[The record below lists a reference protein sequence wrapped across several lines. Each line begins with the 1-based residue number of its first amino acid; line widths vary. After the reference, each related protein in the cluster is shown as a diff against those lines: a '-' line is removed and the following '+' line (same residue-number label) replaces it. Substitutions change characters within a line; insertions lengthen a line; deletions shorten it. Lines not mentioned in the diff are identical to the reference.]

1 MNTHHSQSGFTLI
14 ELMVVVG
21 IIGLLSS
28 LAVITLAGQRV
39 RSRDARRIADISEII
54 TGVDSYYAIN
64 GAYPLAPGDDCS
76 DKNTGCTIDR
86 YLGGLV
92 STGILKKL
100 PQDPYP
106 AYTNSDY
113 TQGRCA
119 NYAYK
124 TPGTADGSSFPAN
137 LEYRVAFGAEMA
149 GVSGKHPLNS
159 NISTGTLS
167 GCGSNPR
174 GEAWVDGPR
183 K

>member
-1 MNTHHSQSGFTLI
+1 
-14 ELMVVVG
+14 MVVVG
-21 IIGLLSS
+21 IIGMLSA
-28 LAVITLAGQRV
+28 LAIVSFGTQRV
-39 RSRDARRIADISEII
+39 RSREARRIADVSEIV
-54 TGVDSYYAIN
+54 TGVDSYYALN

-76 DKNTGCTIDR
+76 DKNTGCSIDR

-106 AYTNSDY
+106 AYTSSDY
-113 TQGRCA
+113 TLGRCV

-124 TPGTADGSSFPAN
+124 TQGTADGSGFPSY
-137 LEYRVAFGAEMA
+137 LEYRVSFGAEMI
-149 GVSGKHPLNS
+149 GVNGKHPLNA

-167 GCGSNPR
+167 GCSGNPR
-174 GEAWVDGPR
+174 GEAIINGPH